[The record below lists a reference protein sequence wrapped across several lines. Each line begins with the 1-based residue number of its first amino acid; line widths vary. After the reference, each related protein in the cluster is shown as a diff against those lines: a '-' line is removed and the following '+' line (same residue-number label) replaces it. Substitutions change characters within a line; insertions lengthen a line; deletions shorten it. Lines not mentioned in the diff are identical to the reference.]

1 MEEQI
6 KQYIAELNKK
16 NRQGDTTEHSFRPAL
31 QQLLEACT
39 NCTVINEPRRI
50 DCGVPD
56 FTLISNK
63 ISIAYVETKDLEYDE
78 YGHKVHQSY
87 GNQVETDYSY
97 SPLRQWMTQLVTHL
111 PGSGP
116 NVQNLYYTYDNVGN
130 ITAIN
135 QYASTYSGLG
145 GGYSNTYTYDNQYR
159 LILSLGTSSNNLGY
173 NFSMSYSPSGRIWH
187 NSCGAP
193 IVNKQVAYGYDDQF
207 LTHQP
212 RVVFDTVASKSY
224 NLYWDLNGNLQEISN
239 CNSENVRFHS
249 WDEENRLRA
258 VIGLKSAGLYG
269 YDGNGNR
276 VWKLTGDCRLESQNG
291 GEQEYSAYLDDAVLY
306 PNPYLTITPQ
316 GYTKHYY
323 LGSERIA
330 TALGEGGLRPSPDN
344 WDQREKDLVKDYW
357 NHFKGYEPFGA
368 VEDYKTTNVDVADN
382 YPTKLQYG
390 CPPFQLSYLQL
401 AGYDM
406 FSSCMNTYS
415 NSTGLPEST
424 FYTHSDHL
432 GSASWI
438 TDFHG
443 DPVQYIH
450 YAPYGELLAN
460 QNAYGS
466 SYDERYKFTGK
477 ERDAESGYDYF
488 GARFLA
494 QQLGIWTTPDPLLD
508 KYIFASPYMYCNGNP
523 IKFID
528 PDGSIVKFAPGTTP
542 AQKEMFWKA
551 VRHLDSH
558 NCGGRYGQL
567 KNSKIVYTVNMN
579 VKKTRF
585 LPNEQTIEWL
595 PTHGVETDNGTVL
608 SPATVLNH
616 EMTHATHY
624 DDAQKQYWDGNK
636 EAFDNYNNSL
646 APGTSQNY
654 GSLEEE
660 KVIIGVEQRT
670 AQALGEV
677 EPGQVTRTNH
687 NGKFVPVETPISNKK
702 ID

>member
-63 ISIAYVETKDLEYDE
+63 ISIAYVETKDIEYDE

-97 SPLRQWMTQLVTHL
+97 SPLRQWMTQLETRL

-116 NVQNLYYTYDNVGN
+116 NIQELYYTYDDVGN
-130 ITAIN
+130 ITTIE
-135 QYASTYSGLG
+135 QYASAYSGLG
-145 GGYSNTYTYDNQYR
+145 GSYHNEYTYDYQYR
-159 LILSLGTSSNNLGY
+159 LVSALGTSSNNLGY

-212 RVVFDTVASKSY
+212 RVVFDTIASDSY

-239 CNSENVRFHS
+239 CKFENVRFHS

-323 LGSERIA
+323 LGQERVA
-330 TALGEGGLRPSPDN
+330 TALGEGGWKMEPDIPN
-344 WDQREKDLVKDYW
+344 MREKGLASVYW
-357 NHFKGYEPFGA
+357 GALLQSYPFGEIA
-368 VEDYKTTNVDVADN
+368 DPKIDNINETGTYPDV
-382 YPTKLQYG
+382 LQYD
-390 CPPFQLSYLQL
+390 CPPLQL
-401 AGYDM
+401 FRLLPTWNTDILLNCITSNIN
-406 FSSCMNTYS
+406 SSGHSELIY
-415 NSTGLPEST
+415 
-424 FYTHSDHL
+424 YTHNNHL

-438 TDFHG
+438 TDVHG

-450 YAPYGELLAN
+450 YAPYGELLAS
-460 QNAYGS
+460 QHAYGS

-477 ERDAESGYDYF
+477 ERDAESGYDYY
-488 GARFLA
+488 GARYQIVPLS
-494 QQLGIWTTPDPLLD
+494 IWGSPDPLLD
-508 KYIFASPYMYCNGNP
+508 KTIHMSSYMYCNGNP

-528 PDGSIVKFAPGTTP
+528 PDGRIILFAPGVSESFKSDFK
-542 AQKEMFWKA
+542 QA
-551 VRHLDSH
+551 VSYMKQNGISGMLI
-558 NCGGRYGQL
+558 QL
-567 KNSKIVYTVNMN
+567 MTSPNVYFLSEGIEYNSNEFNPNT
-579 VKKTRF
+579 KTITWNSR
-585 LPNEQTIEWL
+585 L
-595 PTHGVETDNGTVL
+595 GVITDNL
-608 SPATVLNH
+608 YEMSPVEALNH
-616 EMTHATHY
+616 EIDHAWGYETNPVQQQMLGKIEDPNY
-624 DDAQKQYWDGNK
+624 GNLEEKRVIMGSEQETAQKLGK
-636 EAFDNYNNSL
+636 L
-646 APGTSQNY
+646 KP
-654 GSLEEE
+654 
-660 KVIIGVEQRT
+660 
-670 AQALGEV
+670 GEV
-677 EPGQVTRTNH
+677 TRNNH
-687 NGKFVPVETPISNKK
+687 NGSAYETTSPISTESKWSFTPSK
-702 ID
+702 E